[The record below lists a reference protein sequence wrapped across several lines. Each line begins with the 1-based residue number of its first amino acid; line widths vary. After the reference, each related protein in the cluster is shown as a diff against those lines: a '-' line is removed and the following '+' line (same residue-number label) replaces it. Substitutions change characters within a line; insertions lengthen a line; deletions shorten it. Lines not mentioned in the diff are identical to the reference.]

1 MRLGAANVLRVAAY
15 RALLKVGAYRYLLPA
30 AASIEGPFFDWTPAA
45 AAGRSRPDV
54 GGADWDRDAQR
65 IIAGELRVF
74 SDRWV
79 HTGFPPDWARSVLTD
94 VPIRRPSRHWTRIAD
109 FGLEG
114 GDVKGYWEPARF
126 DALLSLVL
134 AWILAP
140 REETREAIDSWLNSW
155 ARRNPANVGI
165 QWKCGQETGIRLM
178 HLLMAAE
185 LMYRWGGVA
194 ACTGFHQLVA
204 EHCRRISRTMI
215 YAVGQDNNHGTSEA
229 AALFAGGL
237 FLKCRA
243 SGDYVREGSAW
254 ALKGRRWLENRV
266 LRLVL
271 TDGSFSQHSTNYHR
285 VMLDTCS
292 FAETWRRWFER
303 EPFSEAFNERCR
315 AATRWLLAL
324 TDTRSGDV
332 PNLGANDGAR
342 LFVMH
347 RLPFRDFRPTVQ
359 WAATVFGCDAGYG
372 PGPWNEPLV
381 WLGIEPVSHRLPRA
395 ESCLLGEGG
404 YAKLV
409 AGQAWSLLR
418 LPKYRF
424 RPSQSDGLHLDLWV
438 SGRNVVRDGGSYSYS
453 AAPEWLGYF
462 SGTASH
468 STIEFDDR
476 DQMPRLSR
484 FLFGR
489 WLECDQ
495 LEYDAKQGRVAAG
508 YRDYLGATHRR
519 EVQLTDN
526 RCVVTDEVSGFGK
539 KAVLRWRL
547 IPGAWSRTSD
557 GVVSETV
564 SLAVSATG
572 TIDRIEL
579 RVGQES
585 LYYSRMTT
593 VPVLEIEVH
602 APMTITTQIG
612 WVR

>member
-1 MRLGAANVLRVAAY
+1 
-15 RALLKVGAYRYLLPA
+15 
-30 AASIEGPFFDWTPAA
+30 
-45 AAGRSRPDV
+45 
-54 GGADWDRDAQR
+54 
-65 IIAGELRVF
+65 
-74 SDRWV
+74 
-79 HTGFPPDWARSVLTD
+79 
-94 VPIRRPSRHWTRIAD
+94 
-109 FGLEG
+109 
-114 GDVKGYWEPARF
+114 
-126 DALLSLVL
+126 
-134 AWILAP
+134 
-140 REETREAIDSWLNSW
+140 
-155 ARRNPANVGI
+155 
-165 QWKCGQETGIRLM
+165 
-178 HLLMAAE
+178 
-185 LMYRWGGVA
+185 
-194 ACTGFHQLVA
+194 
-204 EHCRRISRTMI
+204 MI

-229 AALFAGGL
+229 AALFAAGL
-237 FLKCRA
+237 FLERRA
-243 SGDYVREGSAW
+243 SGDYARQGSAW

-271 TDGSFSQHSTNYHR
+271 ADGSFSQHSTNYHR

-292 FAETWRRWFER
+292 FAETWRRWFEC
-303 EPFSEAFNERCR
+303 EPFSDAFNARCR

-324 TDTRSGDV
+324 TDTSSGDA

-347 RLPFRDFRPTVQ
+347 RLPFRDFRPSVQ
-359 WAATVFGCDAGYG
+359 WAATVFGCDANYG

-381 WLGIEPVSHRLPRA
+381 WLGMEALPHRLPRA
-395 ESCLLGEGG
+395 ESCLLREGG

-438 SGRNVVRDGGSYSYS
+438 DGRNLARDGGSYSYN
-453 AAPEWLGYF
+453 AAPEWISYF

-468 STIEFDDR
+468 CTIGFDDR

-495 LEYDAKQGRVAAG
+495 LEYDAEQGTVAAG

-519 EVQLTDN
+519 EVRLADD
-526 RCVVTDEVSGFGK
+526 RCIVTDEVSGFGK

-547 IPGAWSRTSD
+547 IPGAWSRTPD

-572 TIDRIEL
+572 TINRMEL
-579 RVGQES
+579 QVGQES
-585 LYYSRMTT
+585 LHYSRMTT
-593 VPVLEIEVH
+593 VPVLEVEVR

-612 WVR
+612 WAQ